1 MHAEIPQ
8 VEKCLRQAFSSAN
21 DIFIDP
27 LSKECETK
35 ISVDEYEGEFDHYI
49 IRNKVR
55 LKLID
60 YNDTYP
66 FKYVFSYTTINQVEQ
81 DKQG

>member
-1 MHAEIPQ
+1 MTAEKLQ

-27 LSKECETK
+27 QSKECEAK
-35 ISVDEYEGEFDHYI
+35 ISVDEYEGEFDHFI
-49 IRNKVR
+49 ISNKVK

-66 FKYVFSYTTINQVEQ
+66 FKYVFSYKTISQAEQ
-81 DKQG
+81 SI